1 LTQRLRLWLRSAQP
15 LAVPLLLWREERLQG
30 LQGRHGLQ
38 VLQVPLSHKYAL
50 WWLYAVK
57 MWKIKKNWKIKNNF
71 LGHCQKRMCEF

>member
-1 LTQRLRLWLRSAQP
+1 VPHSGPPLTQRLRLWLRSARP

-30 LQGRHGLQ
+30 LQGLHGLQ

-57 MWKIKKNWKIKNNF
+57 MWKIKKKMENKK
-71 LGHCQKRMCEF
+71 